1 MNICSKYSD
10 MHAMASRTMI
20 VNPLA
25 EQKAAYQLAF
35 DTQVYLF
42 SQMKVGNTLKDVYL
56 STKEFIKQ
64 KDPKLAEK
72 IHKNFGFGIGCEIK
86 ENMLEISATNETKIE
101 AGMVFHTRITFNDGD
116 IQVAIG
122 DSVHVTNEEL
132 EQLTENVPREYARI
146 SFTLEEDE
154 DEEENQGRN
163 STLPDSSA
171 TNHLSNKRTRAG
183 RVTAASDKLEKEINI
198 KKDQNKLL
206 DKMLENLVK
215 RFNNDEI

>member
-1 MNICSKYSD
+1 
-10 MHAMASRTMI
+10 
-20 VNPLA
+20 
-25 EQKAAYQLAF
+25 
-35 DTQVYLF
+35 
-42 SQMKVGNTLKDVYL
+42 MKVGNTLKDVYL

-86 ENMLEISATNETKIE
+86 ETMLEISATNETKIE
-101 AGMVFHTRITFNDGD
+101 AGMVFHTRITFNDGE

-122 DSVHVTNEEL
+122 DSVHVLNDEL

-146 SFTLEEDE
+146 SFTLEED
-154 DEEENQGRN
+154 DEEEEEKEGRN
-163 STLPDSSA
+163 STLPDSST

-198 KKDQNKLL
+198 KKDQSKLL
-206 DKMLENLVK
+206 DKMLDNLVQ
-215 RFNNDEI
+215 RFTNDEI

>member
-1 MNICSKYSD
+1 
-10 MHAMASRTMI
+10 
-20 VNPLA
+20 
-25 EQKAAYQLAF
+25 
-35 DTQVYLF
+35 
-42 SQMKVGNTLKDVYL
+42 MKVGNTLKDVYL

-86 ENMLEISATNETKIE
+86 ETMLEISATNETKIE
-101 AGMVFHTRITFNDGD
+101 AGMVFHTRITFNDGE

-154 DEEENQGRN
+154 DEEESEDG
-163 STLPDSSA
+163 
-171 TNHLSNKRTRAG
+171 
-183 RVTAASDKLEKEINI
+183 IY
-198 KKDQNKLL
+198 
-206 DKMLENLVK
+206 LENKYDFAIVLKHDTGDINFIVPSPDNEDPEFLETHK
-215 RFNNDEI
+215 R